1 MRLDPEADGCTTGGE
16 REKKKKRAK
25 DEGNMLE
32 VRNMCENPTYE
43 MREKRN

>member
-1 MRLDPEADGCTTGGE
+1 MYYRGRKGK
-16 REKKKKRAK
+16 RKQKRAK

-43 MREKRN
+43 MGEKRN